1 MDVYSSI
8 SCIKG
13 VGPKT
18 LEALNKC
25 GVFNIM
31 DLLLYFPRDYK
42 EVLICDSINDATEK
56 GQIILKGKVIEIK
69 RDIRTKNGKILSNVV
84 FENED
89 SIFKCKWFN
98 QPYIKNYF
106 RINNYYALKGKTDI
120 FNGERILVNPTI
132 LKNTEINLKDSRKD
146 IMAIYTLRGNIKNN
160 TIAKFVNEVLNNIH
174 IEENLPSW
182 IISKYKF
189 CSLDSAIRNIHKPLN
204 DNVLFQAKR
213 RLKFQELF
221 TYSLK
226 ILILKEYRDMNNKG
240 IEYAIVPELK
250 ELKEKLPFQL
260 TSAQSRVV
268 KEILIDEKRPICM
281 NRLVQGDVGSGKTI
295 VGIIAMFNVVKNG
308 CQAVLMAPT
317 EILAGQHYNEVTKV
331 LKDFNLNIKLLCG
344 STTKKEK
351 EIIKTELKEGSIDII
366 IGTHALIEDDVEFHK
381 LGLVI
386 TDEQHRFGVMQ
397 RSKLFNKGQNIDV
410 LVMTATPI
418 PRTLSLY
425 LYGDLDISII
435 DELPPGRQKIDTY
448 YINKNEKDRVYN
460 FALKEIQKG
469 RQVYVVCP
477 LVEENVDLDLTSV
490 EALYE
495 ELKKK
500 YFKNVEISILHGKM
514 TSKEKNEIMDKFKN
528 NEIKVLIS
536 TTVIEVG
543 INVPNATL
551 MIIENAER
559 FGLAQ
564 LHQLRGRVGRGGEK
578 SYCILIGNIKNSI
591 TKKRMETMVNSNDGF
606 YIAEQDLKIR
616 GSGEIFGFR
625 QHGEEGF
632 ILCNIVDDIDLL
644 KQSNM
649 EAKNILKSNN
659 EEDKKILKYIV
670 GKIENNSK
678 YICFN

>member
-18 LEALNKC
+18 LEDLNKC
-25 GVFNIM
+25 GIFNIM

-42 EVLICDSINDATEK
+42 EVLICNSINDVTEK
-56 GQIILKGKVIEIK
+56 GQVMLKGRVIEIK
-69 RDIRTKNGKILSNVV
+69 KDIRTKNRKVLSTVV
-84 FENED
+84 FESED
-89 SIFKCKWFN
+89 STFKCKWFN

-106 RINNYYALKGKTDI
+106 KINNYYALKGRADI

-132 LKNTEINLKDSRKD
+132 LKNTEINSKENSKN
-146 IMAIYTLRGNIKNN
+146 IMAIYPLRGNIKNN
-160 TIAKFVNEVLNNIH
+160 TIAKFVNEVLNNIQ
-174 IEENLPSW
+174 IEENLPHW

-189 CSLDSAIRNIHKPLN
+189 CSLDSAIRNIHNPLN
-204 DNVLFQAKR
+204 DNVLYEAKK

-226 ILILKEYRDMNNKG
+226 ILILKQYRNKNNKG
-240 IEYAIVPELK
+240 IEYKITPELN
-250 ELKEKLPFQL
+250 ELKEKLPFKL
-260 TSAQSRVV
+260 TNAQSRVI
-268 KEILIDEKRPICM
+268 KEILIDEKKPIGM

-295 VGIIAMFNVVKNG
+295 IGIIAMFNVVKNG
-308 CQAVLMAPT
+308 YQAVLMAPT
-317 EILAGQHYNEVTKV
+317 EILAGQHYNEISKI
-331 LKDFNLNIKLLCG
+331 LEDFNLNIKLLCG
-344 STTKKEK
+344 STSKKEK
-351 EIIKTELKEGSIDII
+351 EEIKKDLKEGNIDII
-366 IGTHALIEDDVEFHK
+366 VGTHALIEDDVEFYK
-381 LGLVI
+381 LGLVV

-397 RSKLFNKGQNIDV
+397 RSKLFNKGENVDV

-448 YINKNEKDRVYN
+448 CINKNEKHRAYN

-495 ELKKK
+495 ELKEK
-500 YFKNVEISILHGKM
+500 YFKEVEISILHGKM
-514 TSKEKNEIMDKFKN
+514 SPKEKNEIMQKFKDGQ
-528 NEIKVLIS
+528 IKVLIS

-564 LHQLRGRVGRGGEK
+564 LHQLRGRVGRGSEK
-578 SYCILIGNIKNSI
+578 SYCILTADIKNSI

-632 ILCNIVDDIDLL
+632 ILCSIVDDIELL

-649 EAKNILKSNN
+649 EARNILESNN
-659 EEDKKILKYIV
+659 EEDKIILKYIV
-670 GKIENNSK
+670 NKIENNSK